1 MTGDNDTPS
10 NTGNPSS
17 DNRSD
22 ARATDTSL
30 ALIEEQAD
38 ASIRREWVDDRWYFS
53 VVDVV
58 GVLTDSAAPKKY
70 WTAMKAR
77 VQSEG
82 FIEASTKCRQLK
94 LRSRDGKR
102 YVTDAADTETLLRII
117 QSIPSPKAEPVKQW
131 LARVGAARLDAVTRP
146 LDAAQVSTMQHTV
159 AKPAPDA
166 PAVLWARY
174 HEQLAALYYRQA
186 AYEEQMRVIDARVI
200 EHDTQLGELHSRVE
214 SLEAGQ
220 RLLPEILERLGP
232 QPLTPEHQATVK
244 ALAGRLHTVG
254 GYAFATIYS
263 DLTAAFHVGKYS
275 DIPDARWPEVT
286 AWFQRRIDASDRQRR
301 APGHP

>member
-1 MTGDNDTPS
+1 MTDDNDTTG

-17 DNRSD
+17 DNRRD
-22 ARATDTSL
+22 ARTTDTSL

-38 ASIRREWVDDRWYFS
+38 ASIRREWHEQRWFFS
-53 VVDVV
+53 VIDVV
-58 GVLTDSAAPKKY
+58 GVLTDSPNPRNY
-70 WTAMKAR
+70 WNMLKRRLRDEGA
-77 VQSEG
+77 SELY
-82 FIEASTKCRQLK
+82 TNCVQLK
-94 LRSRDGKR
+94 LRARDGKR
-102 YVTDAADTETLLRII
+102 YATDAADTETLLRII

-146 LDAAQVSTMQHTV
+146 LDAAQSAHTQLTI

-166 PAVLWARY
+166 PAALWARY

-186 AYEEQMRVIDARVI
+186 VYEEQMRVIDARMI

-244 ALAGRLHTVG
+244 ALAGRLHALG
-254 GYAFATIYS
+254 GYAFATIYG

-275 DIPDARWPEVT
+275 DIPDARWLEVT
-286 AWFQRRIDASDRQRR
+286 AWFQRRIDANNGHRGTPDR
-301 APGHP
+301 P